1 MCDPSITERKQS
13 LLKEFDLDWM
23 NTIIRS
29 KYMIIWLQYTILYF
43 KVYDAQFT
51 FSRKEQYGPQN
62 DRKFQFKD
70 RLLSVMTVHVTVDP
84 TTAPISMYAVMAKS
98 QNSPVVNPMVKLEMK
113 KIVGITLVVF
123 VKTVSNGPII
133 ETRLPVNGIG
143 SACQMTVA
151 KISRSV
157 KGMKIMSNVH
167 MEQKQC
173 VSIIK
178 SFGVST
184 IHLKLPLTE
193 QHA

>member
-1 MCDPSITERKQS
+1 MS
-13 LLKEFDLDWM
+13 
-23 NTIIRS
+23 N
-29 KYMIIWLQYTILYF
+29 
-43 KVYDAQFT
+43 FT
-51 FSRKEQYGPQN
+51 F
-62 DRKFQFKD
+62 
-70 RLLSVMTVHVTVDP
+70 DP
-84 TTAPISMYAVMAKS
+84 MTAPISMYAVMAK
-98 QNSPVVNPMVKLEMK
+98 NLNLPVANPMAKLEMM
-113 KIVGITLVVF
+113 KIVGIILVVF

-173 VSIIK
+173 ASIIK
-178 SFGVST
+178 SFEVST